1 MKDAAV
7 SEADNVSDHVIME
20 EHFLEAISQES
31 NHDLSHDH
39 HENITDEDDP
49 EENNFKSEERTSR
62 HSEPDPEHS
71 DKVPTSRIGSS
82 LPLRNIAA
90 ENSGSNI
97 CSEVLAEIFVLILA
111 LHQCLKKYFC

>member
-1 MKDAAV
+1 
-7 SEADNVSDHVIME
+7 ME
-20 EHFLEAISQES
+20 IIVTVQCFLES
-31 NHDLSHDH
+31 NHDLSHDN

-111 LHQCLKKYFC
+111 LHQCLFVQTKAAALRS